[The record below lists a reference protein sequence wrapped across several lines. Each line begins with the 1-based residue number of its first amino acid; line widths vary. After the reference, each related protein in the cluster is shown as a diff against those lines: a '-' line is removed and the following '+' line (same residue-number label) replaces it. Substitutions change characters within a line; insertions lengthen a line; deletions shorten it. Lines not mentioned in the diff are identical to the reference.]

1 MDGRARVAKNLRR
14 IRIEQAV
21 SQEHLAVDAGI
32 DRTYVGGIE
41 REEFNPTVD
50 ILDRLAAA
58 LKIGVAGLLAL
69 PDPAHQVPL
78 PLKRG
83 RKQTA

>member
-14 IRIEQAV
+14 IRIERAV
-21 SQEHLAVDAGI
+21 SQENLAVDAGV

-41 REEFNPTVD
+41 RQEFNPTVD
-50 ILDRLAAA
+50 VLDRLAAA
-58 LKIGVAGLLAL
+58 LKVDVAEFLVL
-69 PDPAHQVPL
+69 PDPAHQSPA

-83 RKQTA
+83 RKPSA